1 MKAARTYGVKDVRI
15 EEVSIPEPGEKEV
28 LIKVKYT
35 GICGSDLGAYT
46 GGWALP
52 TLPHPITG
60 KVLPVT
66 TGHEPSGE
74 VVKVGSCVKKWKA
87 GDRVTVEPLIYCG
100 TCEAC
105 KKGFHNL
112 CENSVGEDGSGN
124 IIGFAVDGAFAE
136 YIVADEES
144 IYRLP
149 DNLDYQVGALT
160 EPAAVALQAV
170 QKSGIQA
177 GQTAAIFGAGP
188 IGLLVAIMAMHA
200 GVEELIISD
209 VAEERLKI
217 AREIGVKHV
226 FNSAETDIVKTIHQ
240 IHANGVDVAFD
251 CAGVQVTLD
260 ASLDSVKHKGRI
272 MDVAVYG
279 KDPVV
284 RMSDMLMKGVDIYT
298 TLCYSNVYTEA
309 IRIMSNDPETFR
321 KVITRIIPLDKI
333 VEQGFEFLPTD
344 KSQAKILVS
353 PETQG

>member
-1 MKAARTYGVKDVRI
+1 MKAARTYGIKDVRI
-15 EEVSIPEPGEKEV
+15 EDVPIPEPGEKQV
-28 LIKVKYT
+28 LIKVKYS

-52 TLPHPITG
+52 TIPHPITG

-74 VVKVGSCVKKWKA
+74 VVKIGAKVKKWQA

-112 CENSVGEDGSGN
+112 CENSVGKDGSGN
-124 IIGFAVDGAFAE
+124 IIGFAVDGSFAE
-136 YIVADEES
+136 YMVADEES
-144 IYRLP
+144 VYALP

-177 GQTAAIFGAGP
+177 GQTAVIFGAGP
-188 IGLLVAIMAMHA
+188 IGLLVSIMLMEA
-200 GVEELIISD
+200 GVKELIIAD

-217 AREIGVKHV
+217 ARELGVKHV
-226 FNSAETDIVKTIHQ
+226 INSAGIDIVKEVLAIHPS
-240 IHANGVDVAFD
+240 GVDIAFD
-251 CAGVQVTLD
+251 CAGVQATFD
-260 ASLDSVKHKGRI
+260 ACLDSVKHKGRI

-279 KDPVV
+279 KNPVI
-284 RMSDMLMKGVDIYT
+284 RMSAMLMKGVDIYT
-298 TLCYSNVYTEA
+298 TLCYSNVYAEA
-309 IRIMSNDPETFR
+309 IRIMADNPEKFR
-321 KVITRIIPLDKI
+321 KVITKVIPLDKI
-333 VEQGFEFLPTD
+333 VEEGFEFLPTD

-353 PETQG
+353 PEI